1 MTKTAAFLSAGLL
14 GVLTL
19 LSGLAVDSYLH
30 AKDPGLIHREG
41 LFTLTNP
48 GHLLLGTGI
57 GLVVLGVVGAAYIA
71 LPYGVWVR
79 RGLLAGSLALIFISG
94 DVAAWAASVEWSGA
108 GTKSATAAHAHS
120 SSTGL
125 SRPPTAA
132 ELQAATKLMVDT
144 RAAVARYADEKV
156 AIAAGYE
163 PVEPMDLPVVH
174 FVNSAYLTNADV
186 LRPEHVQS
194 LIYYNTKRGPVLIG
208 AMYMM
213 PSLGDAG
220 PEIGG
225 PLTSWHH
232 HDNLCFDKATGKIV
246 AFAHSGTADVS
257 DKDKSGVCPKGSS
270 NHSTPEMLHVWVVDN
285 PNGPFDADMD
295 PDALKA
301 LISNA

>member
-30 AKDPGLIHREG
+30 ARDPGLAHREG

-48 GHLLLGTGI
+48 GHLLLGLGI
-57 GLVVLGVVGAAYIA
+57 GLVVVGVVGAAYTA

-79 RGLLAGSLALIFISG
+79 RGLLAGSLALIVLSG
-94 DVAAWAASVEWSGA
+94 DIAGWAATTEWSGA
-108 GTKSATAAHAHS
+108 KSLAATHTHS
-120 SSTGL
+120 TNTAT
-125 SRPPTAA
+125 RPVTAA

-144 RAAVARYADEKV
+144 RAAVAKYADQKV
-156 AIAAGYE
+156 AIAAGYQ
-163 PVEPMDLPVVH
+163 PVEPLELPTVH
-174 FVNSAYLTNADV
+174 FVNPAYLTNADV
-186 LRPEHVQS
+186 LRPDHVQS

-208 AMYMM
+208 AMYIM
-213 PSLGDAG
+213 PGLGVAG

-232 HDNLCFDKATGKIV
+232 HDNLCFDRVTGQIV
-246 AFAHSGTADVS
+246 AFAHSGTS
-257 DKDKSGVCPKGSS
+257 DTNEKDKSGVCPRGSS

-301 LISNA
+301 LIPL

>member
-14 GVLTL
+14 GVVTL

-30 AKDPGLIHREG
+30 AKDPQLIHREG

-48 GHLLLGTGI
+48 GHLLLGMGI
-57 GLVVLGVVGAAYIA
+57 GLVVLGVVGAAYTA

-79 RGLLAGSLALIFISG
+79 RGLLAGSLALIVLSG
-94 DVAAWAASVEWSGA
+94 DIAGWAASVEWAGA
-108 GTKSATAAHAHS
+108 KSSAAAHSHS
-120 SSTGL
+120 STL
-125 SRPPTAA
+125 SRPFTAA

-144 RAAVARYADEKV
+144 RAAVAKYTDQTV

-163 PVEPMDLPVVH
+163 PVEALDLTTVH
-174 FVNSAYLTNADV
+174 FVNSAYMTDADV
-186 LRPEHVQS
+186 LRPDHVQS

-208 AMYMM
+208 AMYIM
-213 PSLGDAG
+213 PRLGVAG
-220 PEIGG
+220 PEVGG
-225 PLTSWHH
+225 PLTSWHK

-246 AFAHSGTADVS
+246 AFAHSGTSDVT

-270 NHSTPEMLHVWVVDN
+270 NRSTPEMLHVWVVDN

-301 LISNA
+301 LIAN

>member
-108 GTKSATAAHAHS
+108 GTKSATAAHAH
-120 SSTGL
+120 STGL

>member
-1 MTKTAAFLSAGLL
+1 MTKTATFLSAGLL
-14 GVLTL
+14 GVVTL

-30 AKDPGLIHREG
+30 ARDPQLIHREG

-48 GHLLLGTGI
+48 GHLLLGMGI
-57 GLVVLGVVGAAYIA
+57 GLVVLGVVGAAYTA

-79 RGLLAGSLALIFISG
+79 RGLLAGSLTLIFVSG
-94 DVAAWAASVEWSGA
+94 DIAAWAASIEWSGA
-108 GTKSATAAHAHS
+108 GAKSAAAAHAHS
-120 SSTGL
+120 GSGAL

-144 RAAVARYADEKV
+144 RAAVAKYSDQKV
-156 AIAAGYE
+156 AIATGYE
-163 PVEPMDLPVVH
+163 PVEPLDLPVVH
-174 FVNSAYLTNADV
+174 FVNSAYMTKADV
-186 LRPEHVQS
+186 LRPDHVQS

-213 PSLGDAG
+213 PSLGEPG
-220 PEIGG
+220 PDIGG

-232 HDNLCFDKATGKIV
+232 HDNLCFDRATGKIV
-246 AFAHSGTADVS
+246 AFARDTSLDQ
-257 DKDKSGVCPKGSS
+257 KEKSGSCPVGSS
-270 NHSTPEMLHVWVVDN
+270 NRSTPEMLHVWVVDN

-301 LISNA
+301 LIPN

>member
-1 MTKTAAFLSAGLL
+1 MTKTATFLSAGLL
-14 GVLTL
+14 GVVIL

-30 AKDPGLIHREG
+30 GRDPQLIHREG

-48 GHLLLGTGI
+48 GHLLLGMGI
-57 GLVVLGVVGAAYIA
+57 GLVVLGVVGAAYTA
-71 LPYGVWVR
+71 LPYGVRVR
-79 RGLLAGSLALIFISG
+79 RGLLAGSLTLIFVSG
-94 DVAAWAASVEWSGA
+94 GIAAWAASIEWSGA
-108 GTKSATAAHAHS
+108 GAKSAAAAHAHS
-120 SSTGL
+120 GSGAL

-144 RAAVARYADEKV
+144 RAAVAKYSDQKV

-163 PVEPMDLPVVH
+163 PVEPLELPVVH
-174 FVNSAYLTNADV
+174 FVNSAYLTKADV
-186 LRPEHVQS
+186 LRPDHVQS

-213 PSLGDAG
+213 PSLVEPG

-232 HDNLCFDKATGKIV
+232 HDNLCFDRATGKIV
-246 AFAHSGTADVS
+246 AFARDTSLDQ
-257 DKDKSGVCPKGSS
+257 KEKSGSCPIGAS
-270 NHSTPEMLHVWVVDN
+270 NRSTPEMLHVWVVDN

-301 LISNA
+301 LIPN